1 MSDEKKHAITSR
13 PTTTNGTVSL
23 SSALDATVHLDTYSF
38 SKRSGVS
45 GFYNRIFTGFV
56 WFVGTCVVLSILG
69 LLFLLL
75 RTGLPLLSWD
85 FLTGLPSEIE
95 EGGGIGP
102 ALFNSFYIL
111 FISMAISIPLGMAAG
126 IYLAEFAPN
135 NRWISFIRICVEGLS
150 SVPSI
155 IFGLFGISLFV
166 GIFHIDLTIIGGA
179 VSLAFLN
186 LPVLTRVTE
195 EAIRSVP
202 VEMKNASFALGSTHL
217 QTIRRVLIP
226 VGMNGIVTGICLTA
240 GRAFGE
246 SAVIILTAGVTT
258 SGTMWDFNLLS
269 PGETLAV
276 HLWYVQSEAIVPDA
290 REIAQKSTAVLILIL
305 LLINLVFRV
314 PLWFNSRKMK

>member
-1 MSDEKKHAITSR
+1 MSQPSKAAAYSFGKR
-13 PTTTNGTVSL
+13 NGRAA
-23 SSALDATVHLDTYSF
+23 ALD
-38 SKRSGVS
+38 
-45 GFYNRIFTGFV
+45 RIFTGLV
-56 WFVGTCVVLSILG
+56 WGIGALVILFICG

-75 RTGLPLLSWD
+75 MNGLPKLTWD
-85 FLTGLPSEIE
+85 FLYGLPSEIE

-102 ALFNSFYIL
+102 ALFNSFYLL
-111 FISMAISIPLGMAAG
+111 FISLVISIPLGMAAG
-126 IYLAEFAPN
+126 IYLAEFAPDN
-135 NRWISFIRICVEGLS
+135 KLIGLIRICVEGLS

-155 IFGLFGISLFV
+155 IFGLFGIALFV
-166 GIFHIDLTIIGGA
+166 EMFQIGLTILGGA

-195 EAIRSVP
+195 ESIRAVP
-202 VEMKNASFALGSTHL
+202 VELKNASFALGSTHL

-226 VGMNGIVTGICLTA
+226 VALSGIVTGICLTA

-258 SGTMWDFNLLS
+258 SGEMWDFNLFS

-290 REIAQKSTAVLILIL
+290 QEIAQKATSVLIFVV

-314 PLWFNSRKMK
+314 PLWFNSRKTKG